1 MGLGARGML
10 ERGECGV
17 LMTSASLMPSAVGD
31 RKYSDV
37 VDIFNVET
45 RTWNTAVLSQARG
58 YLAAT
63 SLPNAGVAIFAGG
76 AGTCCCV
83 CLSWL
88 QDESG
93 CEGDA

>member
-1 MGLGARGML
+1 MA
-10 ERGECGV
+10 EWAGV
-17 LMTSASLMPSAVGD
+17 ALLISCASLMPSAVGSSG
-31 RKYSDV
+31 YSNV
-37 VDIFNVET
+37 VDIFNV
-45 RTWNTAVLSQARG
+45 TAGAWSTAALSLARIG
-58 YLAAT
+58 LAAT

-88 QDESG
+88 QDGFG